1 MAAHARGKPDD
12 PVGRAAGSGEP
23 APETVTR
30 IMLRP
35 VASSL
40 PPGFLA
46 FGVGTVLL
54 TALKLHW
61 VPLPQTRSLM
71 LLVLVLAFVAPL
83 EILAGVFAF
92 LARDSGAATGLTL
105 LGAAWAYGSDH
116 SHRASRSPQY
126 RTRHFPAHPGRGD
139 VHLGHRVLAGQAAV
153 RHPAGRRRVPVA
165 QRCRLSPA
173 GSACRCRCSPAT
185 AAWPCCSKTARSAPC
200 CRSGAADGPGHRW
213 RVT

>member
-12 PVGRAAGSGEP
+12 PGGRAAGSGEP

-54 TALKLHW
+54 TALELHW

-105 LGAAWAYGSDH
+105 LGAAWAGTALTILTGPPGVRSIALGIFLLTRAAAMSTLVIGSL
-116 SHRASRSPQY
+116 
-126 RTRHFPAHPGRGD
+126 PAKPLFGI
-139 VHLGHRVLAGQAAV
+139 LLAVG
-153 RHPAGRRRVPVA
+153 
-165 QRCRLSPA
+165 
-173 GSACRCRCSPAT
+173 ACRSR
-185 AAWPCCSKTARSAPC
+185 
-200 CRSGAADGPGHRW
+200 
-213 RVT
+213 